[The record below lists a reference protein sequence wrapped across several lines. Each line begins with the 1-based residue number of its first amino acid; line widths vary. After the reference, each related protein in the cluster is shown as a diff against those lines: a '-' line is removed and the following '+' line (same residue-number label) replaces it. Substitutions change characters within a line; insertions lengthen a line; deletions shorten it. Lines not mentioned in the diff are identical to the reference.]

1 MRRRPFDEMVGD
13 YQAMPGRDLDSE
25 IRWLVKMIPK
35 LQRQKAAA
43 LRARRLQR
51 RKAKP

>member
-1 MRRRPFDEMVGD
+1 MRRKPFDAMVGD
-13 YQAMPGRDLDSE
+13 YQTMPGGALDRE
-25 IRWLVKMIPK
+25 IKWLGQMIPK
-35 LQRQKAAA
+35 LQRQRAAA